1 MMRYIPNTPE
11 QQQEMLHQLGLS
23 SLDDLF
29 ADIPKGALLQR
40 PLDLPESLSESE
52 LLHHMEA
59 LADRNEN
66 LRENTC
72 FLGAGAYDH
81 FVPLV
86 IDHILSREEFFTSYT
101 PYQPEMSQGTLQAIF
116 EYQSMICELTGM
128 EVSNASMYDGAT
140 ALAEAAVMACT
151 VQKRR
156 KILVSPS
163 VDPQYRKVLATYGI
177 NRNVEIVELPLEGG
191 QLRESTLEAAL
202 DDETAAVVLQSPN
215 FFGNLEKIAPL
226 AEVAHEKG
234 ALCIVSTDLLALAL
248 TEAPGNQG
256 ADLVTGNGQSAGNG
270 LLFGGPHFGFFAA
283 TQKLMRKMPGR
294 IAGETV
300 DKKGRR
306 GYVLTL
312 QAREQH
318 IRREKATSNICSNHN
333 LNIIAAAVYFSLMG
347 PQGLREAAEQSQ
359 KKALYTR
366 KKLLET
372 GKFSP
377 LFEADTPFFRE
388 FPLKSSEP
396 VGMCNQRLRKHRIL
410 GGYDLSQDYPE
421 LDQGW
426 LVAVTEKRTLQEID
440 RFVTIAG
447 GEDHES

>member
-1 MMRYIPNTPE
+1 MRYIPNTPE

-29 ADIPKGALLQR
+29 SDIPKEALLQK

-52 LLHHMEA
+52 LLHHMES
-59 LADRNEN
+59 LASRNEN
-66 LRENTC
+66 LREHVC

-177 NRNVEIVELPLEGG
+177 NRNMEIVELPLEGG
-191 QLRESTLEAAL
+191 QLQESTLEAAL
-202 DDETAAVVLQSPN
+202 DEETAAVVLQSPN
-215 FFGNLEKIAPL
+215 FFGSLEKIPPL
-226 AEVAHEKG
+226 AEAAHENG

-312 QAREQH
+312 QAPGTAHPAGEGHLQH
-318 IRREKATSNICSNHN
+318 
-333 LNIIAAAVYFSLMG
+333 LFQ
-347 PQGLREAAEQSQ
+347 PQSQ
-359 KKALYTR
+359 HHRRSSLLQPHGAPGAPGSRRAMPEKGSLHPEKTSGDGKVLPSLRSPHPLLPGVSPQEQRGRGKVQPASPKAPHPGGIRSLPR
-366 KKLLET
+366 LPRAGSGVARGGD
-372 GKFSP
+372 GKTDP
-377 LFEADTPFFRE
+377 PGDRPFRE
-388 FPLKSSEP
+388 
-396 VGMCNQRLRKHRIL
+396 
-410 GGYDLSQDYPE
+410 
-421 LDQGW
+421 
-426 LVAVTEKRTLQEID
+426 D
-440 RFVTIAG
+440 RRR
-447 GEDHES
+447 